1 MAAEKILIVDDNE
14 DILSLLSS
22 IVKLEGYKTDTADNG
37 RSALEKIRPGSP
49 DLMLLDVKL
58 PDMDGMDV
66 LEKARKAS
74 ADLPVIMITAFGD
87 VKGAVRAMKLGAY
100 DYITKPFD
108 NDELMIVIRE
118 ALQKRSPVPD
128 EEKQPEAKRGAR
140 RPAGGRLIGKSRQ
153 VAMIHKQVDIV
164 APTDVTVLIQ
174 GESGT
179 GKEVVA
185 RLIHEKSRRKNNPF
199 LAMDCGAIPE
209 TLSESELFGYEKG
222 AFSGAGER
230 KEGKFELANGGTL
243 FFDEIANLPLAIQ
256 PKLLRVI
263 QEKKLQHLGG
273 KKDLEV
279 DVRIIAASNIDL
291 HEASGQ
297 GKFRQDLFH
306 RLNEFSLDLPPLRER
321 KDDIPELARHF
332 AQEAGVQFEKQI
344 KGISPQAMEL
354 LLDYYWPG
362 NIRELR
368 NAVRRAV
375 LLTDSDLV
383 APESL
388 SSNLARPVDTLDVE
402 KTLGKGASYEDMTN
416 KFERDLINNA
426 LSLAGGNKT
435 KAAKILG
442 VNRKA
447 LYRKMKSLGI

>member
-22 IVKLEGYKTDTADNG
+22 ILKLEGYKTDTAENG

-49 DLMLLDVKL
+49 GLVLLDVKL

-66 LEKARKAS
+66 LEKARKAN
-74 ADLPVIMITAFGD
+74 ADLPVIMITGFGD

-108 NDELMIVIRE
+108 NDELMIVIKE
-118 ALQKRSPVPD
+118 ALRKRTPAAE
-128 EEKQPEAKRGAR
+128 EEKEKGKRGAG
-140 RPAGGRLIGKSRQ
+140 RPAGVRLIGKSLQ

-185 RLIHEKSRRKNNPF
+185 SLIHERSRRKNNPF

-230 KEGKFELANGGTL
+230 KEGKFELAHGGTL

-273 KKDLEV
+273 KRDLEV

-306 RLNEFSLDLPPLRER
+306 RLNEFNLDLPPLRER
-321 KDDIPELARHF
+321 KDDIPELADLF
-332 AQEAGVQFEKQI
+332 AREAGVQFDKKI

-368 NAVRRAV
+368 NVVRRAV
-375 LLTDSDLV
+375 LLTESDHVL
-383 APESL
+383 PESL
-388 SSNLARPVDTLDVE
+388 SSNLARPVDALDVE
-402 KTLGKGASYEDMTN
+402 KTLGKGASYEDMMN
-416 KFERDLINNA
+416 KFDRDLIKNA